1 MHPTR
6 APIQHQ
12 PTMSDTPPPSDIA
25 RETLRQLALRRIV
38 PTPDNYRALY
48 HEIAGTPLD
57 EVFPERPLRQLAAA
71 LPRHNREALR
81 VAQGVEAAI
90 AAADW
95 VALRGVL
102 VGALSESK
110 GPTLNLGAL
119 LRDLITEWDRRHAGL
134 TQARKREMLER
145 VLGTSNVNPDT
156 LAERLRGMLRSWSHS
171 SDEENV
177 GIEVATLPADA
188 APPPTSAL
196 DIPAGNPPL
205 AELLAL
211 LLDGIASHASGLA
224 PGIAEEAHTLADA
237 VRGSAPP
244 LAPAEFIERLKKLRS
259 KLDWA
264 AEDQQAVREALQR
277 VLQLI
282 LENISELVV
291 EDHWLH
297 GQMALLGEMFAHP
310 LDVRTL
316 GELEIRLRDVI
327 TRQSTLKHELD
338 EAQNRLKEML
348 STFVDRLGRFAD
360 STGDY
365 QTRIEESAGR
375 IASARD
381 ISELTDVIAD
391 VLRDTRAVQES
402 TQRSRGEI
410 EDLREQANQANAE
423 IARLQAELEQTSA
436 LIRHDPLTGVLNR
449 KGLDEA
455 LSREAAFAQRRG
467 TPLCLGLLDVDNF
480 KQINDTHGHQ
490 TGDEAL
496 QHLTNVIRENVRP
509 QDSVGRYG
517 GEEFVVLLPDTDL
530 DSATAALV
538 RLQRALTKRF
548 FLARQQKLLIT
559 FSAGVAE
566 LRAEEQPVGAIDR
579 ADKAMY
585 LAKRSGKNRV
595 IAAP

>member
-1 MHPTR
+1 MFPKR
-6 APIQHQ
+6 AQTLRPKKMI
-12 PTMSDTPPPSDIA
+12 DTTQPSDIA
-25 RETLRQLALRRIV
+25 RETLRQLALRRIA

-156 LAERLRGMLRSWSHS
+156 LAERLRGMLRSWSHN

-188 APPPTSAL
+188 APPPTSAP

-566 LRAEEQPVGAIDR
+566 LRAEEQPVDAIDR

>member
-1 MHPTR
+1 
-6 APIQHQ
+6 
-12 PTMSDTPPPSDIA
+12 MSDTPPPSDIA

-188 APPPTSAL
+188 APPPTSAP

-566 LRAEEQPVGAIDR
+566 LRAEEQPVDAIDR

>member
-1 MHPTR
+1 
-6 APIQHQ
+6 
-12 PTMSDTPPPSDIA
+12 MSDTPPPSDIA

-57 EVFPERPLRQLAAA
+57 DVFPERPLRQLAAA

-156 LAERLRGMLRSWSHS
+156 LAERLRGMLRSWSHN

-188 APPPTSAL
+188 APPPTSAP

-566 LRAEEQPVGAIDR
+566 LRAEEQPVDAIDR

>member
-1 MHPTR
+1 
-6 APIQHQ
+6 
-12 PTMSDTPPPSDIA
+12 MSDTPPPSDIA

-119 LRDLITEWDRRHAGL
+119 LRDLITEWDRRQAGL

-188 APPPTSAL
+188 APPPTSAP

-410 EDLREQANQANAE
+410 EELRHQANHANAE
-423 IARLQAELEQTSA
+423 IARLQAELEQTSE

-566 LRAEEQPVGAIDR
+566 LRAEEQPVDAIDR

>member
-1 MHPTR
+1 
-6 APIQHQ
+6 
-12 PTMSDTPPPSDIA
+12 MSDTPPPSDIA

-57 EVFPERPLRQLAAA
+57 DVFPERPLRQLAAA

-119 LRDLITEWDRRHAGL
+119 LRDLITEWDRRQASL

-156 LAERLRGMLRSWSHS
+156 LAERLRGMLRSWSHN

-188 APPPTSAL
+188 APPPTSAP

-423 IARLQAELEQTSA
+423 IARLQAELEQTSE

-566 LRAEEQPVGAIDR
+566 LRAEEQPVDAIDR

>member
-1 MHPTR
+1 
-6 APIQHQ
+6 
-12 PTMSDTPPPSDIA
+12 MSDTPPPSDIA

-48 HEIAGTPLD
+48 HEIAGKPLD

-188 APPPTSAL
+188 APPPTSAP

-566 LRAEEQPVGAIDR
+566 LRAEEQPVDAIDR

>member
-1 MHPTR
+1 
-6 APIQHQ
+6 
-12 PTMSDTPPPSDIA
+12 MSDTPPPSDIA

-119 LRDLITEWDRRHAGL
+119 LRDLITEWDRRQAGL
-134 TQARKREMLER
+134 TQTRKREMLER

-188 APPPTSAL
+188 APPPTSAP

-566 LRAEEQPVGAIDR
+566 LRAEEQPVDAIDR

>member
-1 MHPTR
+1 
-6 APIQHQ
+6 
-12 PTMSDTPPPSDIA
+12 MSDTPPPSDIA

-48 HEIAGTPLD
+48 HEIAGTPHD

-119 LRDLITEWDRRHAGL
+119 LRDLITEWDRRQAGL
-134 TQARKREMLER
+134 TQTRKREMLER

-156 LAERLRGMLRSWSHS
+156 LAERLRGMLRSWSHN

-423 IARLQAELEQTSA
+423 IARLQAELEQTSE
-436 LIRHDPLTGVLNR
+436 LIRHDPLTGMLNR

-566 LRAEEQPVGAIDR
+566 LRAEEQPVDAIDR

>member
-1 MHPTR
+1 
-6 APIQHQ
+6 
-12 PTMSDTPPPSDIA
+12 MSDTPPPSDIA

-57 EVFPERPLRQLAAA
+57 DVFPERPLRQLAAA

-188 APPPTSAL
+188 APPPTSAP

-566 LRAEEQPVGAIDR
+566 LRAEEQPVDAIDR